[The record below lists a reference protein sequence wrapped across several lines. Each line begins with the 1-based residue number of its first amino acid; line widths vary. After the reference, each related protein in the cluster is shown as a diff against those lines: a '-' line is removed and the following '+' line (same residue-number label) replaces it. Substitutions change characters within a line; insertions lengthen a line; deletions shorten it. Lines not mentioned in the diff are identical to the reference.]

1 MGNPAD
7 SWHTH
12 FHTHTLQNTT
22 ERTLP
27 PSSSSLLSPQV
38 IVGKGTASTYRTV
51 LYRPK
56 IQIPPL
62 WHQVN
67 SLSAFFPLRRIRS
80 NWHPRCSVH
89 STIPTSTHCY
99 PAASPLCLHSGPV
112 ATPIYG
118 PLVRNVAPR
127 TVENPAT
134 TTAAAASSV
143 LERERHD
150 TCT

>member
-7 SWHTH
+7 SWHTQSLTL
-12 FHTHTLQNTT
+12 THTPPHSALSLLLL
-22 ERTLP
+22 LP
-27 PSSSSLLSPQV
+27 LSSLPSHRGEGNCEYLH
-38 IVGKGTASTYRTV
+38 TV
-51 LYRPK
+51 LYSQDPD
-56 IQIPPL
+56 PSPL
-62 WHQVN
+62 ASGKFTQH
-67 SLSAFFPLRRIRS
+67 LFPLRRIRS

-89 STIPTSTHCY
+89 STIPTSIHCY